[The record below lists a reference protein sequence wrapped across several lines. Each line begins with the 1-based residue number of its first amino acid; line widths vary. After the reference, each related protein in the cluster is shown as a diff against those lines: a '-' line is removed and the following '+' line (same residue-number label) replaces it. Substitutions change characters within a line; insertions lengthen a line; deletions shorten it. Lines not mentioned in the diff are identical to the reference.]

1 MIRLDKK
8 RVVLTGAGGGLGT
21 RLIAVFREAG
31 AEVAVCDRE
40 GARLPADL
48 ESHHFDLCD
57 PAAVAMGA
65 DAILANGIPD
75 IFVSNAGATTAEVL
89 DDLTAD
95 RLASEL
101 AANFTGAADLSA
113 RLVPGM
119 CERGGA
125 MVFVASVNGLSHYGN
140 PAYSA
145 AKAALLGWM
154 RAIATEKGRFGVR
167 ANGVCPGSIQTPVW
181 DARIAADPRVLE
193 NVAKLYPLGRFVTP
207 DEVAN
212 AVLFLASPLASG
224 ITGVTMPVDAGL
236 SGGNL
241 PFIDAIT

>member
-1 MIRLDKK
+1 MIQLDKK

-21 RLIAVFREAG
+21 RLVAAFRAAG
-31 AEVAVCDRE
+31 AEVVVCDRA
-40 GARLPADL
+40 GACMPADL
-48 ESHHFDLCD
+48 ESHHFDLSD
-57 PAAVAMGA
+57 PAAVASGA
-65 DAILANGIPD
+65 DAILANGSPD
-75 IFVSNAGATTAEVL
+75 IFVSNAGVTTAEVL
-89 DDLTAD
+89 DDLTPD

-154 RAIATEKGRFGVR
+154 RAIATEKGRFGLR
-167 ANGVCPGSIQTPVW
+167 ANAVCPGSIRTPVW